1 MLTGTPLDLTPI
13 TTASPA
19 SALTSANSGN
29 FNSVIADE
37 VISEEWAR
45 SGVNENIN
53 IENQSQWVFQA
64 SIRHDQYCR
73 STHACNDAAFYW
85 LRGAA

>member
-1 MLTGTPLDLTPI
+1 MLSGTPLDLTPI

-45 SGVNENIN
+45 SGVKEAIN
-53 IENQSQWVFQA
+53 IENPLQWVFQA
-64 SIRHDQYCR
+64 NLGHDQYCR
-73 STHACNDAAFYW
+73 STRVCNDAAFYW